1 MQVKRQVRS
10 FTRSATPVTF
20 ALMAVNIAVFVLGQA
35 KLTLFTNDKLALY
48 SLNATSFQR
57 AAGVANGDW
66 WRIVTS
72 GFAHAGLLHIAFNMY
87 ALYALGQAM
96 ERQLGSA
103 RFLGVYGVALLGGS
117 LGVIVLQPLA
127 ASVGASGAVFGLFG
141 AMAVAMRQRG
151 ISVLRSPLGPTLV
164 INFVLTFSIPS
175 ISVGGHIG
183 GFLLGGVA
191 GGLLLNPRRQSRDD
205 RRDAAMLLGL
215 AVVVFVLCLVVAQHP
230 FNGGR
235 GLWPRGTA

>member
-48 SLNATSFQR
+48 SPY
-57 AAGVANGDW
+57 VANGDW